1 MNFRRGFSSVAAGF
15 TLLEVVVAMTIVGI
29 GVVTL
34 LEIFSTGLRLGS
46 RSSATTEA
54 MTYSRQA
61 MDTILLRRKIEE
73 GAQQGL
79 LSERTR
85 WKLGVEPVRQ
95 PADTLSLSSPWELTE
110 ITLDMRVAD
119 GGRERPVELRTY
131 RLVRK
136 NNRDREILR

>member
-1 MNFRRGFSSVAAGF
+1 MNLRRGFSSPSAGF

-54 MTYSRQA
+54 MTYGRQA
-61 MDTILLRRKIEE
+61 MDEILLRRKIEE
-73 GAQQGL
+73 GAPQGSL
-79 LSERTR
+79 NERAR
-85 WKLGVEPVRQ
+85 WKLGIEPVRE
-95 PADTLSLSSPWELTE
+95 PSDTLSLSSAWELKE
-110 ITLDMRVAD
+110 ITLDLRVTDA
-119 GGRERPVELRTY
+119 GRDRPVELRTY

-136 NNRDREILR
+136 KNP

>member
-1 MNFRRGFSSVAAGF
+1 MNLRRGFSLPSAGF

-54 MTYSRQA
+54 MTYGRQA
-61 MDTILLRRKIEE
+61 MDEILLRRKIEE
-73 GAQQGL
+73 GALQGAL
-79 LSERTR
+79 NERAR
-85 WKLGVEPVRQ
+85 WKLGIDPVRE
-95 PADTLSLSSPWELTE
+95 PSDTLSLSSAWELKE
-110 ITLDMRVAD
+110 ITLDLRVTDA
-119 GGRERPVELRTY
+119 GRDRPVELRTY

-136 NNRDREILR
+136 KNP

>member
-1 MNFRRGFSSVAAGF
+1 MNLRRGFSSLSAGF

-54 MTYSRQA
+54 MTYGRQA
-61 MDTILLRRKIEE
+61 MDEILLRRKIEE
-73 GAQQGL
+73 GAPQGSL
-79 LSERTR
+79 NKRAR
-85 WKLGVEPVRQ
+85 WKLGIEPVRE
-95 PADTLSLSSPWELTE
+95 PSDTLSLSSAWELKE
-110 ITLDMRVAD
+110 ITLDMRVTD
-119 GGRERPVELRTY
+119 SGRDRPVELRTY

-136 NNRDREILR
+136 KNP

>member
-1 MNFRRGFSSVAAGF
+1 MNLRRGFSLPSAGF

-54 MTYSRQA
+54 MTYGRQA
-61 MDTILLRRKIEE
+61 MDEILLRRKIEE
-73 GAQQGL
+73 GALQGAL
-79 LSERTR
+79 NERAR
-85 WKLGVEPVRQ
+85 WKLGIEPVRE
-95 PADTLSLSSPWELTE
+95 PSDTLSLSSAWELKE
-110 ITLDMRVAD
+110 ITLDLRVTDA
-119 GGRERPVELRTY
+119 GRDRPVELRTY

-136 NNRDREILR
+136 KNP

>member
-1 MNFRRGFSSVAAGF
+1 MNLRRGFSSLSAGF

-54 MTYSRQA
+54 MTYGRQA
-61 MDTILLRRKIEE
+61 MDEILLRRKIEE
-73 GAQQGL
+73 GALQGSL
-79 LSERTR
+79 NERAR
-85 WKLGVEPVRQ
+85 WKLGIEPVRE
-95 PADTLSLSSPWELTE
+95 PSDTLSLSSAWELKE
-110 ITLDMRVAD
+110 ITLDMRVTDA
-119 GGRERPVELRTY
+119 GRDRPVELRTY

-136 NNRDREILR
+136 KNP

>member
-1 MNFRRGFSSVAAGF
+1 MNLRRGFSLPSAGF

-54 MTYSRQA
+54 TTYGRQA
-61 MDTILLRRKIEE
+61 MDEILLRRKIEE
-73 GAQQGL
+73 GALQGSL
-79 LSERTR
+79 NERAR
-85 WKLGVEPVRQ
+85 WKLGIEPVRE
-95 PADTLSLSSPWELTE
+95 PSDTLSLSSAWELKE
-110 ITLDMRVAD
+110 ITLDLRVTDA
-119 GGRERPVELRTY
+119 GRDRPVELRTY

-136 NNRDREILR
+136 KNP

>member
-1 MNFRRGFSSVAAGF
+1 MNLRRGFSSLSAGF

-54 MTYSRQA
+54 MTYGRQA
-61 MDTILLRRKIEE
+61 MDEILLRRKIEE
-73 GAQQGL
+73 GTPQGSL
-79 LSERTR
+79 NERAR
-85 WKLGVEPVRQ
+85 WKLGIEPVRE
-95 PADTLSLSSPWELTE
+95 PSDTLSLSSAWELKE
-110 ITLDMRVAD
+110 IILDMRVTDA
-119 GGRERPVELRTY
+119 GRDRPVELRTY

-136 NNRDREILR
+136 KNP